1 MLLAP
6 RLWNCLTI
14 LRDASG
20 SSPRRLS
27 PVHFCSSAS
36 RWHYSRGTHLLF
48 WGQLRWTSTMNF
60 YHFNCLCILYYC
72 ITVSLYYCIIVYI
85 ISLYYCI
92 IVLLYHC
99 ITFIYNCIYYYY
111 THAEIIYIYCR
122 IWSIMTHQLQQPHI
136 IIERPIIISS
146 STS

>member
-72 ITVSLYYCIIVYI
+72 ITVSLYYCIIVLLYHCI
-85 ISLYYCI
+85 TVIVLLYHCITVSLYYCI

-99 ITFIYNCIYYYY
+99 ITYNLFTNIPKNKKQKNYRRWFIEHTY
-111 THAEIIYIYCR
+111 TVPK
-122 IWSIMTHQLQQPHI
+122 MFT
-136 IIERPIIISS
+136 
-146 STS
+146 